1 MIEDLTDEGISVKKI
16 LFEHA
21 SWLFAEK
28 RFEISKLIFYFI
40 MRM

>member
-21 SWLFAEK
+21 LGFLPK
-28 RFEISKLIFYFI
+28 RDLRFQNSFFI
-40 MRM
+40 LL